1 MSRIR
6 RILFA
11 SDLSK
16 ASAKAF
22 ATAVTLAKAHHATL
36 TIIHVVTSESP
47 LPPEQYGRIETIQ
60 PLPRLFLHTIE
71 ARGDTSRV
79 GLHATTARSGQARSH
94 HEESEDHIIS
104 DGRGDR

>member
-22 ATAVTLAKAHHATL
+22 ATAVTLAKEHHATM
-36 TIIHVVTSESP
+36 TIIHVVTPVSP
-47 LPPEQYGRIETIQ
+47 LPPEQCGGIETIQ
-60 PLPRLFLHTIE
+60 PLPRLFRHTIE
-71 ARGDTSRV
+71 DSVRRYFTRRSARHDCALWSGSIPSRGV
-79 GLHATTARSGQARSH
+79 RRSH
-94 HEESEDHIIS
+94 H
-104 DGRGDR
+104 